1 MSTDKSPRRGLLES
15 PLQIAVLA
23 SPVRQEIVDTL
34 ENFGGEASVADVA
47 AQLGRPADGLYYHL
61 RQLVRGGLLEERPDN
76 GDGRGRH
83 YRTVAGRGRRIS
95 LRYRPGR
102 NGNTEAVGRVTG
114 GLLRMAKRDFE
125 RALRSGD
132 AVVEGEQ
139 RDLWAARTK
148 GWVGETELAEINRL
162 LTRLSE
168 LLHQPRTARRDR
180 LVSLAYV
187 LAPVAA
193 RPLRRTS
200 STGDR

>member
-1 MSTDKSPRRGLLES
+1 MPTGRSPRRGLLES

-34 ENFGGEASVADVA
+34 ENLGGEAPVADVA
-47 AQLGRPADGLYYHL
+47 MQLGRPADSIYYHL
-61 RQLVRGGLLEERPDN
+61 KQLVRGGLLEERPDN
-76 GDGRGRH
+76 GDGRGRR
-83 YRTVAGRGRRIS
+83 YRTVAGRGQRIS
-95 LRYRPGR
+95 LRYRPGLD
-102 NGNTEAVGRVTG
+102 GNAEAVARVTG
-114 GLLRMAKRDFE
+114 GLLRTAKRDFE

-132 AVVEGEQ
+132 AVVEGEH

-168 LLHQPRTARRDR
+168 LLHQPRTTRRDR

-187 LAPVAA
+187 LAPVTA

-200 STGDR
+200 STEDR